1 MTLLAESGPAEFEGG
16 ASVEGAAVVAGQAS
30 TALLRQSVASP
41 LRLQVPCAAIG
52 AIFAAAD
59 AAAMVLASLAGAAG
73 YQLFISGAAFYPS
86 LQMGA
91 GVTAAVLYLM
101 IGRSSG
107 FYQVADIFSQRRV
120 ASRIV
125 WQWLLTSLLRRRHLL
140 CRSRAGIVVDSAKP
154 DEGGVDVG
162 REARAGSRPS
172 RGAGRLARRT
182 GLRQ

>member
-1 MTLLAESGPAEFEGG
+1 MALLAKSGPTEFEGD
-16 ASVEGAAVVAGQAS
+16 ASVEGAAVIAGHAS
-30 TALLRQSVASP
+30 TTLPRQSAASP
-41 LRLQVPCAAIG
+41 LRLQISCAAIG

-59 AAAMVLASLAGAAG
+59 AVAIVLASLAGAAG
-73 YQLFISGAAFYPS
+73 YQLFISGAPFYSS

-125 WQWLLTSLLRRRHLL
+125 W
-140 CRSRAGIVVDSAKP
+140 
-154 DEGGVDVG
+154 
-162 REARAGSRPS
+162 
-172 RGAGRLARRT
+172 
-182 GLRQ
+182 